1 MNKTRRLIISIAL
14 LGIIYWL
21 FVWLQP
27 QPFEREY
34 SSIIYS
40 TADQSFARSTDIKLK
55 GNKYRKL
62 LGPDIFVG
70 ELTADHDLNYK
81 IKLEGGKTP
90 YSGLIT
96 AHDATKATRSIGIV
110 TVSFNF
116 DKIWMELDDIN
127 RRYKLQEGDGYIS
140 SPAKNREE
148 AILISHLIAAG
159 K

>member
-1 MNKTRRLIISIAL
+1 MNKTRWIIASIAL
-14 LGIIYWL
+14 LGIIYLL

-40 TADQSFARSTDIKLK
+40 TEHSFEKSTVIKLK

-62 LGPDIFVG
+62 LGPDTFVG
-70 ELTADHDLNYK
+70 ELTADHDLKYK
-81 IKLEGGKTP
+81 IKLAGGKTP
-90 YSGLIT
+90 YCGLIT
-96 AHDATKATRSIGIV
+96 ARDATEATRSIGIV
-110 TVSFNF
+110 TVSLNF

-148 AILISHLIAAG
+148 AIIISHLIAAG